1 MKLLTKTTLYFFS
14 AMVALLVVTGFY
26 LFHQFSVQLNDRS
39 DKELLADEAQW
50 IDYLET
56 GVENGTTFILRTGEL
71 AIFPV
76 NEPLNDYPKIEDV
89 TGKNPKNNNSTTYRQ
104 LSQVV
109 SIAGIPY
116 QIIIKKSQEQKA
128 ALVRGF
134 TRVMLFVFAGLFFV
148 SLIFNWFISR
158 RLWAPFRESLK
169 KISTAELQHMQAVRF
184 DSTNTAE
191 FNELNSSLNTMTHKI
206 YSDYITMKEFTENAA
221 HEMQT
226 PIAVVQSKLE
236 LLLQDANLED
246 AQVQSVMEA
255 SAALSRLGK
264 LNQGL
269 LLLAKIDNDQYNTKE
284 IISLCDITKKY
295 LDLFDELIKDKQLT
309 VTTNFAA
316 DFKIALHPFLADSL
330 ISNLLGNAIKYNHAG
345 GVVNIVTN
353 NANYQI
359 SNSSPLS
366 AIPPDKLF
374 KRFTG
379 AGGSNSTGSNGLGL
393 AIVKKIL
400 DANDLLV
407 QYQMLNGLHEFIIS
421 KKDL

>member
-1 MKLLTKTTLYFFS
+1 
-14 AMVALLVVTGFY
+14 MVALLVATGFY
-26 LFHQFSVQLNDRS
+26 LFHQFSMQLNDRS

-50 IDYLET
+50 INYLET

-76 NEPLNDYPKIEDV
+76 NEPLNEYPKIEDI
-89 TGKNPKNNNSTTYRQ
+89 TWKNPKTNGSTAYRQ

-116 QIIIKKSQEQKA
+116 QIVIKKSQEQKA
-128 ALVRGF
+128 ALVKGI
-134 TRVMLFVFAGLFFV
+134 TRVMLFVFAGVFLV

-184 DSTNTAE
+184 EQTNTAE
-191 FNELNSSLNTMTHKI
+191 FNELNSSLNIMTNKI

-236 LLLQDANLED
+236 LLLQDSNLED
-246 AQVQSVMEA
+246 AQVQSVVEA
-255 SAALSRLGK
+255 AAALSRLGK

-269 LLLAKIDNDQYNTKE
+269 LLLAKIDNDQYHTKE
-284 IISLCDITKKY
+284 IISLNDITKKY
-295 LDLFDELIKDKQLT
+295 LHLFDELIKDKQLT
-309 VTTNFAA
+309 VTTSFDA

-330 ISNLLGNAIKYNHAG
+330 ISNLLGNAIKYNQPN
-345 GVVNIVTN
+345 GVVNIATDS
-353 NANYQI
+353 AIYRI
-359 SNSSPLS
+359 SNSSHLP
-366 AIPPDKLF
+366 AIPSGKLF
-374 KRFTG
+374 KRFSG
-379 AGGSNSTGSNGLGL
+379 AADNTSASNGLGL

-400 DANDLLV
+400 DTNYLQIQYRMANE
-407 QYQMLNGLHEFIIS
+407 LHEFVIS
-421 KKDL
+421 KK

>member
-14 AMVALLVVTGFY
+14 AMVALLVVTGLY

-71 AIFPV
+71 SIFPV

-89 TGKNPKNNNSTTYRQ
+89 TGKNAKTNNSTTYRQ

-128 ALVRGF
+128 ALVSGF
-134 TRVMLFVFAGLFFV
+134 TRVMLFVFAGLFLV
-148 SLIFNWFISR
+148 SLVFNWIISR
-158 RLWAPFRESLK
+158 RLWAPFRESLR
-169 KISTAELQHMQAVRF
+169 KIRSAELQHMQAVRF
-184 DSTNTAE
+184 DSTHTAE
-191 FNELNSSLNTMTHKI
+191 FNELNSSLNAMTNKI
-206 YSDYITMKEFTENAA
+206 YSDYISMKEFTENAA

-236 LLLQDANLED
+236 LLLQDANLDD
-246 AQVQSVMEA
+246 AQVQSVVQA
-255 SAALSRLGK
+255 AAALNRLGK

-269 LLLAKIDNDQYNTKE
+269 LLLAKIDNDQYYTKE
-284 IISLCDITKKY
+284 VISLGDITKKY
-295 LDLFDELIKDKQLT
+295 LHLFDALIKDKQLT
-309 VTTNFAA
+309 VTTNFTA
-316 DFKIALHPFLADSL
+316 DFRTALHPFLADSL
-330 ISNLLGNAIKYNHAG
+330 ISNLLGNAIKYNYPG
-345 GVVNIVTN
+345 GTVNIVTTRD
-353 NANYQI
+353 AYQI
-359 SNSSPLS
+359 SNSSLLP
-366 AIPPDKLF
+366 AIPQDKLF

-379 AGGSNSTGSNGLGL
+379 AADNPGASNGLGL

-400 DANDLLV
+400 DSNDLLV
-407 QYQMLNGLHEFIIS
+407 QYRMTSGLHEFIIS
-421 KKDL
+421 KKNL

>member
-14 AMVALLVVTGFY
+14 AMVVLVVVTGFY
-26 LFHQFSVQLNDRS
+26 LFHQFSRQLNDRS

-56 GVENGTTFILRTGEL
+56 GVENGTTFILKTGEL
-71 AIFPV
+71 SIFPV

-89 TGKNPKNNNSTTYRQ
+89 TGKNAKINSSIAYRQ

-109 SIAGIPY
+109 SVAGIPY
-116 QIIIKKSQEQKA
+116 QIIIKKSQEQKT

-148 SLIFNWFISR
+148 SLVFNWVISR

-169 KISTAELQHMQAVRF
+169 KIRSAELQHMQAMRF

-191 FNELNSSLNTMTHKI
+191 FNELNSSLNAMTHKI
-206 YSDYITMKEFTENAA
+206 YSDYLSMKEFTENAA

-236 LLLQDANLED
+236 LLLQDTNLENG
-246 AQVQSVMEA
+246 QVQSVVEA

-269 LLLAKIDNDQYNTKE
+269 LLLAKIDNEQYNTKE
-284 IISLCDITKKY
+284 VISLCDITSKY
-295 LDLFDELIKDKQLT
+295 LRLFDALIKDKQLT

-316 DFKIALHPFLADSL
+316 DFKSALHPFLADSL
-330 ISNLLGNAIKYNHAG
+330 ISNLLGNAIKYNYPG
-345 GVVNIVTN
+345 GAVNIATN
-353 NANYQI
+353 EANYQI
-359 SNSSPLS
+359 SNSSLLP
-366 AIPPDKLF
+366 AIPQDKLF

-379 AGGSNSTGSNGLGL
+379 VAGSTTASTGLGL

-400 DANDLLV
+400 DSNDLLV
-407 QYQMLNGLHEFIIS
+407 QYRMVSGLHEFVIS
-421 KKDL
+421 KK

>member
-184 DSTNTAE
+184 DNTNTAE
-191 FNELNSSLNTMTHKI
+191 FNELNSSLNTMTDKI

-295 LDLFDELIKDKQLT
+295 LHLFDELIKDKQLT